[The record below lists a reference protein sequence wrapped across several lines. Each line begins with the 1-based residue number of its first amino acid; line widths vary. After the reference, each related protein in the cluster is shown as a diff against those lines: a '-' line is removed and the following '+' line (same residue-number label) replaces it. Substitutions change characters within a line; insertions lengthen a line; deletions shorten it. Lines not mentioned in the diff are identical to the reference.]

1 MNIEQMDS
9 LLVRARRHA
18 ALSDVVRLAVV
29 DSLAL
34 GDRSPGELQI
44 ALDLPSN
51 LLSHHLKVL
60 AEAGIVTRRR
70 SEGDRRRT
78 YLTLSDQHAA
88 DPAVAEL
95 RADRVVFVCTANSAR
110 SQLAAA
116 LWAQVGDVPA
126 TSAGTA
132 PAERVSPGALAAAE
146 RHSLSLLGSDPQRFA
161 DVVADRDLVVAVCD
175 NAYEELGQV
184 VDVHWSIPDPVRVD
198 SEAAFEAAFAEL
210 SWRVGQLAPCLSGS

>member
-1 MNIEQMDS
+1 MIEQMNP

-29 DSLAL
+29 DALAL
-34 GDRSPGELQI
+34 GDRSPGELQS
-44 ALDLPSN
+44 ALDLPSK
-51 LLSHHLKVL
+51 LLAHHLKVL
-60 AEAGIVTRRR
+60 AEAGIISRCR

-78 YLTLSDQHAA
+78 YLTFNEQNAA
-88 DPAVAEL
+88 DPAAEL

-110 SQLAAA
+110 WQLAAA
-116 LWAQVGDVPA
+116 LWAQVGDIPA

-146 RHSLSLLGSDPQRFA
+146 RHSLSLLGGDPQRFV

-184 VDVHWSIPDPVRVD
+184 VDVHWSIPDPVRND
-198 SEAAFEAAFAEL
+198 SDAAFEAAFAEL
-210 SWRVGQLAPCLSGS
+210 SWPVGQLAPCLSGC